1 MLLPKLFTYNVV
13 NDNIFQLQLKGVAD
27 TAIDCSLSFT
37 KCIPNK
43 LSIVFPVVHK
53 GNIIV

>member
-27 TAIDCSLSFT
+27 TAIECSLSFT

-43 LSIVFPVVHK
+43 LSVVFPVVPE